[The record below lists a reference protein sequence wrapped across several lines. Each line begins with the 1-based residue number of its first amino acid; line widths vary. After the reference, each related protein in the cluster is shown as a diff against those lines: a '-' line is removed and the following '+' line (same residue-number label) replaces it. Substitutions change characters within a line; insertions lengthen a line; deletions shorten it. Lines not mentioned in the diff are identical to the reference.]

1 MGIRSSTVKQ
11 KRKIA
16 TFISRAIVTVLGAL
30 TLTVLFQ
37 SYQISSRL
45 ISQEVAR
52 TSTQTSSLIQNLFN
66 YRLATLQIHQD
77 SSAKNASLIQALH
90 GDTNDALDQ
99 YFLSVDQL
107 ELNNTPDI
115 RFITDLKEMVWED
128 GNSQFYGVQSKELN
142 AIIRKVSI

>member
-1 MGIRSSTVKQ
+1 M
-11 KRKIA
+11 
-16 TFISRAIVTVLGAL
+16 TVLSAL

-77 SSAKNASLIQALH
+77 SSAKMPA
-90 GDTNDALDQ
+90 
-99 YFLSVDQL
+99 
-107 ELNNTPDI
+107 
-115 RFITDLKEMVWED
+115 
-128 GNSQFYGVQSKELN
+128 
-142 AIIRKVSI
+142 